1 MLYIISTHL
10 FVLTG
15 EFDTDCFDELL
26 TVVCVYVNVVVIVR
40 VVVVIVLVV
49 FVPRVNVL
57 EQVSDLF
64 VGGRER
70 IVPVILFL
78 VVLVL
83 SAVLVL
89 MLGNKRVCVDIFV

>member
-26 TVVCVYVNVVVIVR
+26 TVVCVYVNVVVR